1 MKVLTAPKEVWDLIE
16 EYRCLKF
23 CSKCVNTPYFI
34 NTLHRHDLRSLVGKG
49 LPEEIQNEVLI
60 WAKLRG
66 IDICKLSESEIRNF
80 MQKEGIGIDC
90 SGFVYHVL
98 DRWAKTSYKRSI
110 SKFLKYPRGLKTRL
124 AIWIR
129 PAINT
134 SADTM
139 TNNVNTEVVS
149 LKDVRP
155 GDLLRLKALTRG
167 DHIAIVIEVKL
178 KNDAPNEIVIAQ
190 STQHYGVKNG
200 IKLSLI
206 KIEDLGKSLLRQRW
220 MDVDKDGVSW
230 TKKQLEKDS
239 SDNGL
244 KRLKFIKLPYNELND

>member
-1 MKVLTAPKEVWDLIE
+1 MKILTAPKEVLELIE
-16 EYRCLKF
+16 EYRCLKI

-98 DRWAKTSYKRSI
+98 DRWAKVSYNRSI
-110 SKFLKYPRGLKTRL
+110 SKFLKYPEGLKTRL
-124 AIWIR
+124 AVWIR

-139 TNNVNTEVVS
+139 TNNVNTEGVS

-167 DHIAIVIEVKL
+167 DHIAIVVEVKL
-178 KNDAPNEIVIAQ
+178 KNDTPDEIVIAQ
-190 STQHYGVKNG
+190 STQHYNEENG
-200 IKLSLI
+200 IKFSTI
-206 KIEDLGKSLLRQRW
+206 KINNPSKSLLEQTW
-220 MDVDKDGVSW
+220 LDIDKDGVSW
-230 TKKQLEKDS
+230 TKKQLEKDFR
-239 SDNGL
+239 DNGL
-244 KRLKFIKLPYNELND
+244 KQLKFIKLPYDEFND